1 MHAVESAKD
10 SSTTIGQDLTAVLP
24 VIQKIEGVW
33 GAISSDLETIRTMID
48 KNIEQVPPI
57 IMDLGVDAAI
67 RKWAA
72 VASEADSF
80 RVNAY
85 VTEQQRTSLDQW
97 TVEAWRLD
105 TLLTPNCV
113 LAGV

>member
-48 KNIEQVPPI
+48 KNIEQVPPL

-72 VASEADSF
+72 VAEEADSF
-80 RVNAY
+80 RMNAY
-85 VTEQQRTSLDQW
+85 VTEQQRNQW
-97 TVEAWRLD
+97 TVEAWRLE
-105 TLLTPNCV
+105 TLITPNLV